1 MGFSGR
7 VTVVGER
14 LHIVE
19 IGAGDTHGLRRRLLR
34 DNWTESDVAFP
45 EDTAPGALH
54 LGVMDDED
62 ALMAVGSFSPQ
73 ATPHRAGWRAAKLRG
88 MAVEPTVQRSGV
100 GRLLIDAAVDRLRAE
115 GFEVIWANGRDSAL
129 GFYRR
134 LGWEVAGEGFLNENG
149 IPHHVVVTE
158 L

>member
-1 MGFSGR
+1 
-7 VTVVGER
+7 
-14 LHIVE
+14 
-19 IGAGDTHGLRRRLLR
+19 
-34 DNWTESDVAFP
+34 
-45 EDTAPGALH
+45 
-54 LGVMDDED
+54 
-62 ALMAVGSFSPQ
+62 
-73 ATPHRAGWRAAKLRG
+73 

-134 LGWEVAGEGFLNENG
+134 QGWEVAGEGFLNENG